1 MTTRTPPSIAW
12 LAKKYISAKA
22 ELVELGSDIAKL
34 LVKRDMLSTDVA
46 SLERVIDI
54 HEVPI
59 HASELQLTR
68 KNLTQKKL
76 KYGSLSSAILKH
88 LRNVPRG
95 SDASISEIF
104 YAVVQSL
111 EIEFTSENEYLRL
124 RKSVSHQLRNM
135 CTKNKIVRTIKGN
148 GTSTSRYRIVA
159 AGDQLQWD
167 FS

>member
-12 LAKKYISAKA
+12 LAKKYISARS
-22 ELVELGSDIAKL
+22 ELVELESDIAKL
-34 LVKRDMLSTDVA
+34 LVKRDALRADVA

-68 KNLTQKKL
+68 ENLIQKKL

-88 LRNVPRG
+88 LRSISSG

-104 YAVVQSL
+104 YAVIESL
-111 EIEFTSENEYLRL
+111 GIEFTSEAEYLRL
-124 RKSVSHQLRNM
+124 RNSVSHQLRNM
-135 CTKNKIVRTIKGN
+135 CNKSKVVRTIKGN
-148 GTSTSRYRIVA
+148 RKFTSRYRLIA
-159 AGDQLQWD
+159 AGDQLRWD